1 MRRRKMSVV
10 RSLNIMDGGTSGRI
24 IDIMATGPTR
34 HRILSLG
41 LVEGTNI
48 MVKGR
53 NPLKKSVSIFV
64 RDRNL
69 ELQEELA
76 QNVRV
81 LLDI

>member
-48 MVKGR
+48 MSR
-53 NPLKKSVSIFV
+53 
-64 RDRNL
+64 
-69 ELQEELA
+69 EE
-76 QNVRV
+76 
-81 LLDI
+81 IH